1 MSRWQSH
8 SGLILASAATKR
20 HGRLIYITGGN
31 DDCVAIWDAS
41 ALEQLESQIL
51 KSQNDQLLSSLSKL
65 VSFRTVSSDPSYAED
80 CRRGATYLKQLFK
93 RYGATA
99 TLLPSEEGR
108 NPIVHARFG
117 GCGTKGRSKGKTILF
132 YGHYDV
138 ISASES
144 AKAGWQTRPF
154 ELTGV
159 NGYLYGRGVSDN
171 KGPCLAALFAAGELV
186 QEQELGADITFLI
199 EGEEESG
206 SRGFVDAVRRNKE
219 LIGDVDWI
227 LLANSYWLDDD
238 VPCLTYGLR
247 GVIHATVVVESDKPD
262 LHSGVE
268 GSRLNREP
276 TIDLVNLLAKLT
288 SPDGKVLIP
297 GEIPFCEY
305 AGVFVNYIVHRIL
318 RARPPYHPRRRRN
331 VHRHHRRHCRQTRLV
346 PPIRGPDKGPSDVK
360 MALPI
365 ANNPQSLRLGPIK
378 RDHHPPRGVGFNIPP
393 HCPRP
398 GAICNKRP
406 ISLVPAQR
414 VLLVRQLQQA
424 QHHHRPRSGALAGRP
439 RERRL

>member
-1 MSRWQSH
+1 
-8 SGLILASAATKR
+8 LASAATKR

-117 GCGTKGRSKGKTILF
+117 GCGTKNRSKGKTILF

-138 ISASES
+138 ISASEC
-144 AKAGWQTRPF
+144 AKDGWQTQPF

-186 QEQELGADITFLI
+186 QEQELDADITFLI
-199 EGEEESG
+199 EGEEETG

-297 GEIPFCEY
+297 GAISSCEY
-305 AGVFVNYIVHRIL
+305 AGVFVNHIVYRIL
-318 RARPPYHPRRRRN
+318 GARPPYHPR
-331 VHRHHRRHCRQTRLV
+331 
-346 PPIRGPDKGPSDVK
+346 
-360 MALPI
+360 
-365 ANNPQSLRLGPIK
+365 
-378 RDHHPPRGVGFNIPP
+378 
-393 HCPRP
+393 
-398 GAICNKRP
+398 
-406 ISLVPAQR
+406 
-414 VLLVRQLQQA
+414 
-424 QHHHRPRSGALAGRP
+424 
-439 RERRL
+439 